1 MSILEI
7 LNEIASDAGRLHKLA
22 VIERNKDNKTL
33 KRVFQLAYDP
43 FTQFYIRK
51 IPSYTPNT
59 QPTNVSLEF
68 ALDSLNDLA
77 TRKYTGHAG
86 IAHLK
91 NLLEVLSADD
101 ATVIERVVGKDL
113 RVGCTEGTANKVW
126 PNLVHEYPC
135 MLASVYDEKLVN
147 KLHWP
152 AMAQLKMDG
161 MRFNA
166 IVKDGA
172 VQLRSRNGKLID
184 LRGHL
189 DNQFLEL
196 AAGANIVFDGE
207 LVVKQN
213 GKLLDRQTG
222 NGILNKAVKGTISVV
237 EAEMVCATVWDLID
251 LNDFQRG
258 KGVAPY
264 HTRWNDLCNSM
275 ASHEPEDISVVQNFL
290 VQNVDESWQ
299 LFEKF
304 LGDGQ
309 EGIILKDTHGIWEDK
324 RAKHQIKFKGELDCD
339 LKITGIIN
347 GTGKYAGKLGA
358 IQCESADG
366 LIWVDIGSGFNDE
379 QREEYFTPDII
390 GKIVAVKYN
399 ARIINKQGG
408 HSLFLPIFLEIRED
422 KTEAD
427 HSSKIK

>member
-1 MSILEI
+1 MSILSI

-22 VIERNKDNKTL
+22 VITNNKDNKTL

-51 IPSYTPNT
+51 IPNYTPNT
-59 QPTNVSLEF
+59 QPTNVSLDF

-113 RVGCTEGTANKVW
+113 RVGCTESTANKVW
-126 PNLVHEYPC
+126 PNLVMEYPC
-135 MLASVYDEKLVN
+135 MLASVYDEKLVS

-166 IVKDGA
+166 IVTDGA

-189 DNQFLEL
+189 DSQFLEL
-196 AAGANIVFDGE
+196 AQGKNVVFDGE

-222 NGILNKAVKGTISVV
+222 NGILNKAVKGTITVV
-237 EAEMVCATVWDLID
+237 EAEMVCATVWDMID
-251 LNDFQRG
+251 FNDFQRG
-258 KGVAPY
+258 KGVTPY
-264 HTRWNDLCNSM
+264 STRWFDLCTAINTS
-275 ASHEPEDISVVQNFL
+275 ETEDISL
-290 VQNVDESWQ
+290 VSCFFVENVDEAWL
-299 LFEKF
+299 LFQKF
-304 LGDGQ
+304 LDAGQ
-309 EGIILKDTHGIWEDK
+309 EGIILKDIHSIWEDK
-324 RAKHQIKFKGELDCD
+324 RAKHQIKFKGELECD
-339 LKITGIIN
+339 LKITGIIE
-347 GTGKYAGKLGA
+347 GTGKYAGMIGA
-358 IQCESADG
+358 LKCESDDG
-366 LIWVDIGSGFNDE
+366 LIKVDVGSGFDDE
-379 QREEYFTPDII
+379 GRKATDLV
-390 GKIVAVKYN
+390 GKIAAIKYN
-399 ARIINKQGG
+399 ARIVNKQGE
-408 HSLFLPIFLEIRED
+408 HSLFLPILLEVRED

-427 HSSKIK
+427 HSDKIK

>member
-1 MSILEI
+1 MILEI

-22 VIERNKDNKTL
+22 VITRNKDNKTL
-33 KRVFQLAYDP
+33 KRLFQLAYDP

-51 IPSYTPNT
+51 IPNYTPNT
-59 QPTNVSLEF
+59 QPTNVSLDF

-135 MLASVYDEKLVN
+135 MLASVYDEKLVS

-189 DNQFLEL
+189 DSQFLEL
-196 AAGANIVFDGE
+196 AQGKNVVFDGE

-222 NGILNKAVKGTISVV
+222 NGILNKAVKGTITVV
-237 EAEMVCATVWDLID
+237 EAEMVCATVWDMID
-251 LNDFQRG
+251 SNDFQRG
-258 KGVAPY
+258 KGVTPY
-264 HTRWNDLCNSM
+264 STRWFDLCNAINTS
-275 ASHEPEDISVVQNFL
+275 ETEDISL
-290 VQNVDESWQ
+290 VACFFVANVDEAWL
-299 LFEKF
+299 LFQKF
-304 LGDGQ
+304 LDAGQ
-309 EGIILKDTHGIWEDK
+309 EGIILKDIHSIWEDK
-324 RAKHQIKFKGELDCD
+324 RAKHQIKFKGELECD
-339 LKITGIIN
+339 LKITGIIE
-347 GTGKYAGKLGA
+347 GTGKYAGMIGA
-358 IQCESADG
+358 LKCESDDG
-366 LIWVDIGSGFNDE
+366 LIKVDVGSGFDDE
-379 QREEYFTPDII
+379 GRKATDLV
-390 GKIVAVKYN
+390 GKIAAIKYN
-399 ARIINKQGG
+399 ARIVNKQGE
-408 HSLFLPIFLEIRED
+408 HSLFLPILLEVRED